1 MYLLNDFLPCYK
13 YFVIQE
19 WHARFSAYVKA
30 DIYDVF
36 KNGDALW
43 ILTDHGV
50 DNINDIVEE
59 RYQLIEHT
67 SDYKLYRLKG

>member
-1 MYLLNDFLPCYK
+1 MGHKINNTHFT
-13 YFVIQE
+13 
-19 WHARFSAYVKA
+19 AYITLQIVKA

-36 KNGDALW
+36 TNGDALW

-59 RYQLIEHT
+59 RYQLIENT